1 MSKELK
7 EKVVETN
14 TTDSTEEK
22 DNSTSF
28 FGRLKK
34 QVKTFNF
41 KNNESTTS
49 INNQDHLDESALEKE
64 LREKEKEV
72 KLKEKELK
80 QRALELEKAKKK
92 FEEQQRK
99 IEEERKKNEIARAER
114 ERLEKERIAR
124 EKELERQ
131 RIERE
136 KAEQRERERLEKER
150 IAREKELERQRIEK
164 EKAEQRER
172 ERLEKERIAREKELE
187 RQRIEKEKA
196 EQREKERLEKE
207 RIAREKELERQRIEK
222 EKAEQR
228 EKERLEKERIARE
241 KELERQRI
249 EKEKAEQREKERL
262 EKERI
267 AREKELERQ
276 RIEKEQ
282 AERRKR
288 EYRRKEKEFQI
299 LEDKKKIEF
308 LQKENEMREHENTL
322 LSLQTTLI
330 SLEDKIEEKKLTIA
344 TLKNRNTDKEK
355 ITLEEK
361 RLNSLVAQKQ
371 ITQKDIASEK
381 KIIEKIQKNLEIE
394 YKLDGI
400 KKEIHSIKKEVVNED
415 ETAFKVKYIDNNVR
429 NIFVV
434 ALIYIKTFISKKV
447 FRQKVENYDQIK
459 KVSKNIKVRIA
470 TSLILATILSLC
482 FLVTLKFISSAKEH
496 YVSFGET
503 NTTAVDTTEE
513 MKKQKEA
520 EEKAKILEAQ
530 EKAAAARIDSD
541 AQDEEITA
549 KLAGTFTSY
558 SFDVDRQVTVNKKI
572 HAFKS
577 ASWSDQGEVIEP
589 GTKLTVN
596 KIVSP
601 AGYLMYQISSG
612 NLQGQFITANEK
624 FVSVDSKN
632 DQLEDFI
639 SRPVA
644 IKFLATQNVY
654 SDEAASKVRVTF
666 GNGAQLNINGIGINN
681 NRLIYHVSDGS
692 FVPVNPVR
700 VIEVNRETP
709 KTKNIDSNDNKNA
722 SNSQS
727 KQRTTR

>member
-1 MSKELK
+1 MSKEQK
-7 EKVVETN
+7 EKVVENT
-14 TTDSTEEK
+14 TTDSTKEK
-22 DNSTSF
+22 NNMTSF
-28 FGRLKK
+28 FSRFKK
-34 QVKTFNF
+34 QVKTFNL

-49 INNQDHLDESALEKE
+49 INNNHLDESALEKE

-80 QRALELEKAKKK
+80 QRALELENAKKK

-99 IEEERKKNEIARAER
+99 IEEERKKNELARAER

-136 KAEQRERERLEKER
+136 KAEKREKERLEKER

-164 EKAEQRER
+164 EKAE
-172 ERLEKERIAREKELE
+172 K
-187 RQRIEKEKA
+187 
-196 EQREKERLEKE
+196 REKERLEKE

-276 RIEKEQ
+276 RIEREQ
-282 AERRKR
+282 AEKRKR

-299 LEDKKKIEF
+299 LEDKKKIEL

-322 LSLQTTLI
+322 LSLQTILI
-330 SLEDKIEEKKLTIA
+330 SLEDKIEEKKLTIS
-344 TLKNRNTDKEK
+344 TLKYRNADKEK

-371 ITQKDIASEK
+371 ITQKDITSEK
-381 KIIEKIQKNLEIE
+381 KIIEKIQKNLEME

-400 KKEIHSIKKEVVNED
+400 KKEIHSIKKEVVNGE
-415 ETAFKVKYIDNNVR
+415 ETAFKVKYIDNKIK
-429 NIFVV
+429 NIFLVSLLYLK
-434 ALIYIKTFISKKV
+434 AYISKKI
-447 FRQKVENYDQIK
+447 FRKNVENYNGIK
-459 KVSKNIKVRIA
+459 KVARNIKVRIA
-470 TSLILATILSLC
+470 TSLILAIILSLC

-727 KQRTTR
+727 NQKTTR

>member
-7 EKVVETN
+7 DKVVEQETA
-14 TTDSTEEK
+14 DPVMKK
-22 DNSTSF
+22 DNSISF
-28 FGRLKK
+28 FNRIKK
-34 QVKTFNF
+34 QVKTFNL
-41 KNNESTTS
+41 KNNEYTTS
-49 INNQDHLDESALEKE
+49 FADTPSHVDESALEKE

-72 KLKEKELK
+72 RLQEKELK
-80 QRALELEKAKKK
+80 KRALELENAKKK
-92 FEEQQRK
+92 FEEEQRK
-99 IEEERKKNEIARAER
+99 IEEERKKNELARA
-114 ERLEKERIAR
+114 
-124 EKELERQ
+124 
-131 RIERE
+131 
-136 KAEQRERERLEKER
+136 
-150 IAREKELERQRIEK
+150 
-164 EKAEQRER
+164 ER

-228 EKERLEKERIARE
+228 EKERIEKERIARE

-249 EKEKAEQREKERL
+249 EKEKAEQREKERIEKERIAHEKEL
-262 EKERI
+262 ERQRIEKEKAKQREKERIKKERI

-282 AERRKR
+282 AEKRKR
-288 EYRRKEKEFQI
+288 AFRRKEKEFQI

-308 LQKENEMREHENTL
+308 LQKENEIREHENTL
-322 LSLQTTLI
+322 LSLETTLI
-330 SLEDKIEEKKLTIA
+330 SLEDKIEEKKLTIS
-344 TLKNRNTDKEK
+344 TLKNRKADKEK

-361 RLNSLVAQKQ
+361 RLNSLVSQKQ

-394 YKLDGI
+394 YKLDGL
-400 KKEIHSIKKEVVNED
+400 KKEIHSIKKEVINED
-415 ETAFKVKYIDNNVR
+415 ETAFKVKYIDNNIR

-434 ALIYIKTFISKKV
+434 SLIYIKTFILKNI
-447 FRQKVENYDQIK
+447 FRIKIENYDKIK
-459 KVSKNIKVRIA
+459 TIAKNIKVRIA
-470 TSLILATILSLC
+470 TSLILAIALSLC

-530 EKAAAARIDSD
+530 EKAEAARIDSD

-558 SFDVDRQVTVNKKI
+558 SFDVNRQVSVNKKI

-577 ASWSDQGEVIEP
+577 ASWSDQGDVIEP

-601 AGYLMYQISSG
+601 AGYLMYHISSG
-612 NLQGQFITANEK
+612 PLQGQYITANEK

-632 DQLEDFI
+632 DQLDNFI

-654 SDEAASKVRVTF
+654 SDESASKVRVTF
-666 GNGAQLNINGIGINN
+666 GNGAQLNINGIGISN
-681 NRLIYHVSDGS
+681 NRLIYFVSDGS
-692 FVPVNPVR
+692 FVPVNPIR

-709 KTKNIDSNDNKNA
+709 KSKNIDNSNKDS
-722 SNSQS
+722 SNSQNN
-727 KQRTTR
+727 QGTTR